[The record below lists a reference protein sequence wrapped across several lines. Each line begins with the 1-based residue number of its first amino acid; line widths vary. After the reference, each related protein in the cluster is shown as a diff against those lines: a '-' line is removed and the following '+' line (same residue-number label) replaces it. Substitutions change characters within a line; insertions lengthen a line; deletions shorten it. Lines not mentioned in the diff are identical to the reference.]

1 MQNIKFIKMKK
12 IIILLSVLFSFDLHA
27 QEDIQPRWSYV
38 LTGGVGEFIEME
50 YLVRSEL
57 IKQGATMEQWC
68 YPLID
73 SSGSIYACEIPEIAR
88 FIAIQELKEIMSYIV
103 SFDSQLIT
111 LEQLKEATIESN
123 VEQKYK
129 DLILSIALID
139 RNKYRINNDFNLF
152 KQ

>member
-1 MQNIKFIKMKK
+1 MKK
-12 IIILLSVLFSFDLHA
+12 ILIILFVLITTNIKA
-27 QEDIQPRWSYV
+27 QDNLGY
-38 LTGGVGEFIEME
+38 LFIGNF
-50 YLVRSEL
+50 VRSEL
-57 IKQGATMEQWC
+57 IKQGAKMDIWC

-73 SSGSIYACEIPEIAR
+73 SSGSIYACEIPEVRR
-88 FIAIQELKEIMSYIV
+88 FIKIEELSEIAGYIV
-103 SFDSQLIT
+103 SFDSKLIT

-123 VEQKYK
+123 IEQKYK

>member
-1 MQNIKFIKMKK
+1 MKK
-12 IIILLSVLFSFDLHA
+12 ILIIVMFILLNINVKA
-27 QEDIQPRWSYV
+27 QEDEPHWSYV
-38 LTGGVGEFIEME
+38 FGGNVYEFINNE

-57 IKQGATMEQWC
+57 IKQGGKMEYWC
-68 YPLID
+68 YPLVD
-73 SSGSIYACEIPEIAR
+73 STGSIYACEIPEVRR
-88 FIAIQELKEIMSYIV
+88 FIKIEELSEIAGYIV

-123 VEQKYK
+123 IEQKYK